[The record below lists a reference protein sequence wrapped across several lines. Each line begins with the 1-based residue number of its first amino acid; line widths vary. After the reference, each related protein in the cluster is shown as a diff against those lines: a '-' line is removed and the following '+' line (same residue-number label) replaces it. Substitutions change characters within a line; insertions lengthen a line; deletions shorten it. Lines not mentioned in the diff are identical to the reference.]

1 MTETYYHLSTFSL
14 EYISLESLQNIG
26 DRLSIIFIF
35 RIGISKYF
43 VERVKNNPSFIFC
56 MIMKFAKF
64 ASSIISS
71 SVAEAH
77 CLHHSEFTQNC
88 DDCDITKKNVEKYQT
103 QRKYG

>member
-43 VERVKNNPSFIFC
+43 VGRVNNNPDFIFC
-56 MIMKFAKF
+56 VIMKFAKNF
-64 ASSIISS
+64 ICIEKDKLYFFFYLNYELIS
-71 SVAEAH
+71 AEQ
-77 CLHHSEFTQNC
+77 LE
-88 DDCDITKKNVEKYQT
+88 KNVLKILHFD
-103 QRKYG
+103 RR